1 MSDPADDGKPAI
13 LLIDHPVSRR
23 DDRASAELAAMGYR
37 LEWCSPGRGDR
48 LPPSDSDYAA
58 VVCYGGAESANDAAT
73 KPYIRDEIEWIGR
86 WVDSG
91 RRYFGICLGSQL
103 LASALG
109 GRVSRH
115 REGLHEI
122 GYVRIEP
129 TAAAD
134 GFLGGPMHVYHWHNE
149 GFEVPASAELLAAGP
164 VFPNQ
169 AFRYGDKAYGIQ
181 FHPEV
186 GRAVMQ
192 RWIVEAAHMLAEP
205 GAQSGE
211 QQLAGCQRHDAEM
224 AAWLR
229 QFLIRWLA

>member
-1 MSDPADDGKPAI
+1 MSESADDSKPTI
-13 LLIDHPVSRR
+13 LLIDHPVGRR
-23 DDRASAELAAMGYR
+23 DDRASAQLQAMGYR

-48 LPPSDSDYAA
+48 LPPSDGDYAA
-58 VVCYGGAESANDAAT
+58 VVCYGGVESANDAAAT
-73 KPYIRDEIEWIGR
+73 PYIRDEIEWIGR
-86 WVDSG
+86 WVEG
-91 RRYFGICLGSQL
+91 GGRYFGICLGGQL

-109 GRVSRH
+109 GRVARH

-122 GYVRIEP
+122 GYVQIEP

-134 GFLGGPMHVYHWHNE
+134 GFLGAPMHVYHWHNE

-169 AFRYGDKAYGIQ
+169 AFRYGDRAYGIQ

-186 GRAVMQ
+186 GREVMQ
-192 RWIVEAAHMLAEP
+192 RWIGEAAFMLSEP

-211 QQLAGCQRHDAEM
+211 QQLAGCQRYDAEM

-229 QFLIRWLA
+229 QFLENWLR

>member
-1 MSDPADDGKPAI
+1 MSESADDGKPAI

-23 DDRASAELAAMGYR
+23 DDRASAQLAAMGYR

-58 VVCYGGAESANDAAT
+58 VVCYGGVESANDAAT

-149 GFEVPASAELLAAGP
+149 GFEVPATAELLAAGP

-169 AFRYGDKAYGIQ
+169 AFRYGDRAYGIQ

-186 GRAVMQ
+186 GREVMQ
-192 RWIVEAAHMLAEP
+192 RWIAEAAHMLVEP
-205 GAQSGE
+205 GAQSGA

>member
-1 MSDPADDGKPAI
+1 MSESGDDNKQSV

-23 DDRASAELAAMGYR
+23 DDRASAQLAAMGYR
-37 LEWCSPGRGDR
+37 LEWCCPGRGDR
-48 LPPSDSDYAA
+48 LPPPNSDYAA
-58 VVCYGGAESANDAAT
+58 VVCYGGVESVNDTAIR
-73 KPYIRDEIEWIGR
+73 PYIRDEIEWIGR
-86 WVDSG
+86 WVDNG
-91 RRYFGICLGSQL
+91 GRYFGICLGGQL

-109 GRVSRH
+109 ARVARH

-129 TAAAD
+129 TAGAN
-134 GFLGGPMHVYHWHNE
+134 GFLGGPMYVYHWHNE
-149 GFEVPASAELLAAGP
+149 GFEVPASAALLATGP

-186 GRAVMQ
+186 GREVMQ
-192 RWIVEAAHMLAEP
+192 RWLVEAAHMLAEP
-205 GAQSGE
+205 GAQCGE
-211 QQLAGCQRHDAEM
+211 QQLADCTLYDAAM

-229 QFLIRWLA
+229 QFLIRWMA